1 MAERLADLAERKN
14 EALHAGSP
22 RAVER
27 QHAKGKLT
35 ARERIEYLLDEGS
48 FQELDM
54 LARHRA
60 HGMGLEDNRPY
71 TDGVVTG
78 FGTIDG
84 RRVCIFS
91 QDFTV
96 FGGALGEVFAEKIHK
111 VMDLAASTGVPM
123 IGLNDGA
130 GARIQE
136 GVVSLHS
143 YGGIFHRNV
152 AASGVIPQIS
162 VILGPCAGGAVYSP
176 AMTDFI
182 FMVQGTSHMFIT
194 GPDVVKTVTGED
206 VTLEELGGA
215 MSHATKSG
223 VATFVA
229 PDEKA
234 CLDEVRHL
242 LSFLPSNNLEE
253 PPIEPTGDEPDRAV
267 PELIDFLPTSP
278 NQPYDMK
285 KVITAVVDDG
295 EYLEVHRHWAMSIT
309 CGFARMDGRVVGIVG
324 NQPAVLAGVLDID
337 SSEKASRFVRTC
349 DAFNIPLLTFVDVPG
364 FMPGTDQEYGGII
377 RHGAKLLYA
386 YCEATV
392 PRIQIITRKAY
403 GGAYVVMN
411 SKSIGADL
419 AFAWPSA
426 ELAVMGP
433 NGAVEIVY
441 RRELAEAADP
451 VRRAGRADRRVHRAL
466 RQPVHRG
473 RTRLHRRRD
482 LAGRHPR
489 RHLPQPRHPDL
500 QARGA
505 AEAQA
510 RQRAAVTLP
519 VDPDLALAARAAA
532 ARPGRP
538 GRHRRRRAAGLAPA
552 GARRRARP
560 GAPALALQRALV
572 AQARAA
578 AARPTLSAPLTVYV
592 DDWRQRATVRDRADR
607 WSHLLADNP
616 AELHAMAAAL
626 GIPPRGYQHHRRSP
640 ALNHYDVPES
650 LRLRAIELGAV
661 PVTWREMARLTR
673 AWRRAAVRPAPPGP
687 P

>member
-1 MAERLADLAERKN
+1 MAERLEDLAARK
-14 EALHAGSP
+14 EQALHAGSSQ
-22 RAVER
+22 AVER
-27 QHAKGKLT
+27 QHAKGKMT
-35 ARERIEYLLDEGS
+35 ARERISYLLDEGS
-48 FQELDM
+48 FEELRM

-60 HGMGLEDNRPY
+60 HGMGLGGNRPY

-84 RRVCIFS
+84 RRVCVFS

-96 FGGALGEVFAEKIHK
+96 FGGALGEVFAEKVHAL
-111 VMDLAASTGVPM
+111 MDLAASTGVPM

-143 YGGIFHRNV
+143 YGGIFYRNV
-152 AASGVIPQIS
+152 ASSGVIPQIS

-176 AMTDFI
+176 AITDFV

-229 PDEKA
+229 ADEKS
-234 CLDEVRHL
+234 CLDDVRYL

-253 PPIEPTGDEPDRAV
+253 PPGTTSGDDPERV
-267 PELIDFLPTSP
+267 TPELADLMPASP

-295 EYLEVHRHWAMSIT
+295 EYLEVHSHWAMSIT
-309 CGFARMDGRVVGIVG
+309 CGFARIGGRVVGVVG

-337 SSEKASRFVRTC
+337 SSEKAARFVRTC
-349 DAFNIPLLTFVDVPG
+349 DAFNIPLVTFVDVPG

-386 YCEATV
+386 FCEATV
-392 PRIQIITRKAY
+392 PRIQVITRKAY

-433 NGAVEIVY
+433 QGAVEILY
-441 RRELAEAADP
+441 RRELAAAPDP
-451 VRRAGRADRRVHRAL
+451 AARRAELVEEYTERYANPYV
-466 RQPVHRG
+466 
-473 RTRLHRRRD
+473 
-482 LAGRHPR
+482 
-489 RHLPQPRHPDL
+489 
-500 QARGA
+500 A
-505 AEAQA
+505 AE
-510 RQRAAVTLP
+510 R
-519 VDPDLALAARAAA
+519 
-532 ARPGRP
+532 G
-538 GRHRRRRAAGLAPA
+538 
-552 GARRRARP
+552 
-560 GAPALALQRALV
+560 
-572 AQARAA
+572 
-578 AARPTLSAPLTVYV
+578 YV
-592 DDWRQRATVRDRADR
+592 DDV
-607 WSHLLADNP
+607 
-616 AELHAMAAAL
+616 
-626 GIPPRGYQHHRRSP
+626 ISP
-640 ALNHYDVPES
+640 ADTRSVLARSLAMLASKRSELPNRKHGNVP
-650 LRLRAIELGAV
+650 L
-661 PVTWREMARLTR
+661 
-673 AWRRAAVRPAPPGP
+673 
-687 P
+687 